1 MRMIKAYLKGEQEDW
16 DLNLGCLAAAFRAT
30 PSASSGFTPNMLML
44 GREVRIPAELRSGHV
59 GDSEDL
65 SIKSYGEYVSW
76 LRERLQTAHDIAR
89 EHLGNVAKRHKYAY
103 DTKLEH
109 LRYEQ
114 GECVWYLHEKRVIGI
129 SPKLQ
134 PRYVRCVVL
143 KRLSDVTYL
152 IGVEK
157 GDNRVVHHDKLKR
170 YEGQNRPK
178 WMDRAVRSFVR
189 GN

>member
-1 MRMIKAYLKGEQEDW
+1 MIKAYLKDEQEDW
-16 DLNLGCLAAAFRAT
+16 DLNLGCLDAAFRAT

-44 GREVRIPAELRSGHV
+44 GREVRIPAELRSGRV

-76 LRERLQTAHDIAR
+76 LRERLQTGHDIAR
-89 EHLGNVAKRHKYAY
+89 LGDAAKRHKYAY
-103 DTKLEH
+103 DTKLEY

-114 GECVWYLHEKRVIGI
+114 GECVWYLHEKRIIGI

-134 PRYVRCVVL
+134 PRYVMCVVL

-157 GDNRVVHHDKLKR
+157 GDNRRVYHDKLKR
-170 YEGQNRPK
+170 YEG
-178 WMDRAVRSFVR
+178 
-189 GN
+189 

>member
-1 MRMIKAYLKGEQEDW
+1 MSKG
-16 DLNLGCLAAAFRAT
+16 
-30 PSASSGFTPNMLML
+30 SASG
-44 GREVRIPAELRSGHV
+44 
-59 GDSEDL
+59 
-65 SIKSYGEYVSW
+65 
-76 LRERLQTAHDIAR
+76 
-89 EHLGNVAKRHKYAY
+89 
-103 DTKLEH
+103 
-109 LRYEQ
+109 
-114 GECVWYLHEKRVIGI
+114 YLHEKRVIGI

-134 PRYVRCVVL
+134 PRYVMCVVL

>member
-1 MRMIKAYLKGEQEDW
+1 M
-16 DLNLGCLAAAFRAT
+16 
-30 PSASSGFTPNMLML
+30 
-44 GREVRIPAELRSGHV
+44 
-59 GDSEDL
+59 
-65 SIKSYGEYVSW
+65 
-76 LRERLQTAHDIAR
+76 QTAHDIGR
-89 EHLGNVAKRHKYAY
+89 EHLGNAAKLHKYAY

-114 GECVWYLHEKRVIGI
+114 GECFLYLHEKRVIGI

-134 PRYVRCVVL
+134 PRYVMCVVL

-157 GDNRVVHHDKLKR
+157 GDNRVVHHNKLKR
-170 YEGQNRPK
+170 YEGHTGQNGWIELCAKLRE
-178 WMDRAVRSFVR
+178 

>member
-1 MRMIKAYLKGEQEDW
+1 MIL
-16 DLNLGCLAAAFRAT
+16 RAST
-30 PSASSGFTPNMLML
+30 
-44 GREVRIPAELRSGHV
+44 
-59 GDSEDL
+59 
-65 SIKSYGEYVSW
+65 W
-76 LRERLQTAHDIAR
+76 
-89 EHLGNVAKRHKYAY
+89 GNAAKRHKYAY

-134 PRYVRCVVL
+134 PRYVMCVVL

-178 WMDRAVRSFVR
+178 WMDRAVRSFGR

>member
-1 MRMIKAYLKGEQEDW
+1 MRMIKAYLNDEQEDW

-30 PSASSGFTPNMLML
+30 PSASSGFT
-44 GREVRIPAELRSGHV
+44 GREVRIPAELRSGCV

-65 SIKSYGEYVSW
+65 SIKSYGEFVSC

-89 EHLGNVAKRHKYAY
+89 EHLGDAAKRHKYVY

-114 GECVWYLHEKRVIGI
+114 GECVWYLHEKRIIGI

-134 PRYVRCVVL
+134 PRYVMCVVL

-157 GDNRVVHHDKLKR
+157 GVNRVVYHDKLKR
-170 YEGQNRPK
+170 YEG
-178 WMDRAVRSFVR
+178 
-189 GN
+189 

>member
-1 MRMIKAYLKGEQEDW
+1 
-16 DLNLGCLAAAFRAT
+16 
-30 PSASSGFTPNMLML
+30 ML
-44 GREVRIPAELRSGHV
+44 GRVVRIPAELRSGHV

-65 SIKSYGEYVSW
+65 FIKSYGEYVSW
-76 LRERLQTAHDIAR
+76 LRERLQTTHDIAR
-89 EHLGNVAKRHKYAY
+89 EHLGNAAKRHKYAY

-109 LRYEQ
+109 LLYEQ

-134 PRYVRCVVL
+134 PRYVMCVVL
-143 KRLSDVTYL
+143 KRLIDVTYL
-152 IGVEK
+152 IRVEK

-178 WMDRAVRSFVR
+178 WKDRAVRSFVR